1 MSEQIDQDMARKG
14 RHVAMVIAGAMVV
27 WFCAGLLGSSL
38 GWPGRYALLIDIA
51 ALAALVYA
59 FVNIYQIWRM
69 RQNSQG

>member
-1 MSEQIDQDMARKG
+1 MSKQIDQDMARKG
-14 RHVAMVIAGAMVV
+14 RHVATVIATAMVV
-27 WFCAGLLGSSL
+27 WFGAGLLGAGL
-38 GWPGRYALLIDIA
+38 GWPGRYALLIDLA